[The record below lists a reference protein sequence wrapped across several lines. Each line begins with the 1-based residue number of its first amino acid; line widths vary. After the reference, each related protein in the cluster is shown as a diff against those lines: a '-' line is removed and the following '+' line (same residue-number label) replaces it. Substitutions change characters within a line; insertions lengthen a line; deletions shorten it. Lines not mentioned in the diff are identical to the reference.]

1 MEIMWNFMEEGIMVG
16 WISQDKWIVSL
27 GSFLAEELSLKSL
40 TSCKARLKWGFVAR
54 KTSL

>member
-1 MEIMWNFMEEGIMVG
+1 MEEGIMVG